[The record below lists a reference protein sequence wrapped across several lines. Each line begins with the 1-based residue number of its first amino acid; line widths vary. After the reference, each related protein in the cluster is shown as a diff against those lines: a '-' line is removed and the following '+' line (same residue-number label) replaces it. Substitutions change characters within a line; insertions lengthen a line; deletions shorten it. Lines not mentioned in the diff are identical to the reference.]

1 MVNPFKTYLALG
13 ESLEDGG
20 LDLVGVLGETHVL
33 QHHDGGKEESG
44 GVGKGLAG
52 DIRSGTMNGLE
63 DGALVTDVAGR
74 GQTETTDETGAH
86 VGENVTVQVGHDEDL
101 VVVGSGVGDDL
112 EAGVVEELGVELN
125 VRELLGD
132 LATKAEEETVGHLH
146 DGGLVHDAD
155 LGLADVESVLES
167 VTEHALTGLAGDQ
180 LDRLDYTV
188 HNNVLDAGVF
198 ALGVLTDEHGVDV
211 VVGSLVSLDA
221 LAGTHVGE
229 QVEGP
234 SEGQVEGDVTFANGS
249 SERALEGDKVALD
262 RLDGGVGDDGLAV
275 LVEVRG
281 DIDRLPLDGHAGGG
295 VDVLD
300 GLCDLR
306 ANTVA
311 LDQGNSVV
319 AVAAFLARESACQ
332 AGGGESGLDN

>member
-1 MVNPFKTYLALG
+1 MMDFHETYLALG

-44 GVGKGLAG
+44 GVGKALAG
-52 DIRSGTMNGLE
+52 DVRSGTVNGLE
-63 DGALVTDVAGR
+63 DGALVTDVAGG
-74 GQTETTDETGAH
+74 GQTETTDKTGAH

-112 EAGVVEELGVELN
+112 EAGVVEELGVELD

-132 LATKAEEETVGHLH
+132 LAAKAEEETVGHLH

-155 LGLADVESVLES
+155 LGLADVESVLEG

-180 LDRLDYTV
+180 LDRLNHTV

-211 VVGSLVSLDA
+211 VVGGLVSLDA

-234 SEGQVEGDVTFANGS
+234 SEGQVEGDVTLADGS

-262 RLDGGVGDDGLAV
+262 RLDGGVGDNGLAV

-300 GLCDLR
+300 GLRDLR
-306 ANTVA
+306 TNAVA

-319 AVAAFLARESACQ
+319 AVAALLARESACQ